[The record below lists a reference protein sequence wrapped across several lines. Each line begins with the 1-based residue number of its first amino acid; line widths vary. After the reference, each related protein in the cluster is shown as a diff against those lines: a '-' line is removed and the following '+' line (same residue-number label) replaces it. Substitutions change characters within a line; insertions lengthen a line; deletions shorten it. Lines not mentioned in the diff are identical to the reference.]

1 MEIVSQLYHLLGLML
16 PSTTTLVLIYLCSP
30 CYSMQ
35 ELARGDSFSAI
46 SSVGPNAA
54 INHYFVN
61 NVTDR
66 NITTHETYLLDSGGQ
81 YV

>member
-1 MEIVSQLYHLLGLML
+1 
-16 PSTTTLVLIYLCSP
+16 
-30 CYSMQ
+30 MQ

-66 NITTHETYLLDSGGQ
+66 IITTDETYLLDSGGQ
-81 YV
+81 YM

>member
-1 MEIVSQLYHLLGLML
+1 MEIVFQPYHLLDLML
-16 PSTTTLVLIYLCSP
+16 PSTTTVFLLYKCST

-54 INHYFVN
+54 INHYCVSVIQMFS
-61 NVTDR
+61 
-66 NITTHETYLLDSGGQ
+66 LLQ
-81 YV
+81 YAGASSWR

>member
-1 MEIVSQLYHLLGLML
+1 MVIVSQLLHLLDQML
-16 PSTTTLVLIYLCSP
+16 PSTTTELLLYKCSP

-54 INHYFVN
+54 INHYCVSVIQMF
-61 NVTDR
+61 
-66 NITTHETYLLDSGGQ
+66 YLLQ
-81 YV
+81 YAGASSWR

>member
-1 MEIVSQLYHLLGLML
+1 
-16 PSTTTLVLIYLCSP
+16 
-30 CYSMQ
+30 MQ

>member
-1 MEIVSQLYHLLGLML
+1 MVIVSQPYHLLNLML
-16 PSTTTLVLIYLCSP
+16 PSTTTVFLLYKCST

-54 INHYFVN
+54 INHYCVSVIQMFS
-61 NVTDR
+61 
-66 NITTHETYLLDSGGQ
+66 LLQDAGPSSWR
-81 YV
+81 